1 MNFALEISGLVKY
14 YHSGIRGVLVEAL
27 SGVDMSVKQGEVFG
41 LLGPNGAGKST
52 TIKIILGLLK
62 PNAGSCKIFG
72 STLSTAVKRRIGYWP
87 ESPNFYKFLS
97 ARELVVFYARVCG
110 LGKKE
115 ASERAEEA
123 LEMVGLKDA
132 MDRRL
137 GEYSKGMLQRAG
149 LAGAIV
155 HNPDFVILDEPSS
168 GLDPVGMSDMCDM
181 ILELKRRGK
190 TVLLSSHLLSEVESV
205 CDSVAILNRG
215 RVAACGAL
223 SELLN
228 APDTSELEF
237 KNLSAEATEKISELA
252 ASEGAKL
259 VGVRP
264 AKIPL
269 KKYFESVVSRGGE
282 KDE

>member
-1 MNFALEISGLVKY
+1 MEISGLVKY
-14 YHSGIRGVLVEAL
+14 YHSGIRGVLVKAL
-27 SGVDMSVKQGEVFG
+27 SGVDLSVKKGEVFG

-52 TIKIILGLLK
+52 TIKIILGLLRA
-62 PNAGSCKIFG
+62 NSGSCKIFG
-72 STLSTAVKRRIGYWP
+72 NPLSTAAKKRIGYLP

-97 ARELVVFYARVCG
+97 ARELVEFYARICG
-110 LGKKE
+110 LGKKD
-115 ASERAEEA
+115 AKIQAAET
-123 LEMVGLKDA
+123 LELVGLKDA

-168 GLDPVGMSDMCDM
+168 GLDPVGMSDICNM

-190 TVLLSSHLLSEVESV
+190 TVLLSSHMLSEVESV

-215 RVAACGAL
+215 RVAACGTL

-228 APDTSELEF
+228 EPNTSEVEF
-237 KNLSAEATEKISELA
+237 KNLTERALQKISEA
-252 ASEGAKL
+252 ASLQGAEL
-259 VGVRP
+259 VEARP

-269 KKYFESVVSRGGE
+269 KKYFEKIVFGGE
-282 KDE
+282 GDE

>member
-72 STLSTAVKRRIGYWP
+72 SALTTAVKSRIGYLP

-237 KNLSAEATEKISELA
+237 KNLSVEATEKISELA

-259 VGVRP
+259 VDVRP

-269 KKYFESVVSRGGE
+269 KKYFESVVSRGGK

>member
-1 MNFALEISGLVKY
+1 MEFALEISGLVKY
-14 YHSGIRGVLVEAL
+14 YHSGIRGVLVKAL
-27 SGVDMSVKQGEVFG
+27 SGVDLSVKKGEVFG

-52 TIKIILGLLK
+52 TIKIILGLLRA
-62 PNAGSCKIFG
+62 NSGSCKIFG
-72 STLSTAVKRRIGYWP
+72 NPLSTAAKKRIGYLP

-97 ARELVVFYARVCG
+97 ARELVEFYARICG
-110 LGKKE
+110 LGKKD
-115 ASERAEEA
+115 AKIQAAET
-123 LEMVGLKDA
+123 LELVGLKDA

-168 GLDPVGMSDMCDM
+168 GLDPVGMSDICNM

-190 TVLLSSHLLSEVESV
+190 TVLLSSHMLSEVESV

-215 RVAACGAL
+215 RVAACGTL

-228 APDTSELEF
+228 EPNTSEVEF
-237 KNLSAEATEKISELA
+237 KNLTEQALQKISEA
-252 ASEGAKL
+252 ASLQGAEL
-259 VGVRP
+259 VEARP

-269 KKYFESVVSRGGE
+269 KKYFEKIVFGGE
-282 KDE
+282 GDE